1 MDPSVGVIDAAGI
14 EFRFPQLHRAFSK
27 DMNAHHFELPT
38 MKEEKVRNDKQ
49 FLKCQKATTSKRSLD
64 SISTWAQICVQHE
77 IEIPDFDQKGN
88 LMLHSHKRYKVLAT
102 AIEDQSQR
110 MQMVRQQRQRNAL

>member
-1 MDPSVGVIDAAGI
+1 
-14 EFRFPQLHRAFSK
+14 
-27 DMNAHHFELPT
+27 

-88 LMLHSHKRYKVLAT
+88 LMAT

-110 MQMVRQQRQRNAL
+110 MQMVRQQRQRNALWGIAHWLDEK